1 VAAIQLE
8 TEGFEACVLETLY
21 AHGLDPDRLELELTE
36 RALMSDDAGTL
47 GLLKRLREHGCRV
60 SLDDFGTGY
69 SSLSYLNRFP
79 LDVVKLDRSFILD
92 IPDSEDKSTLV
103 EALIELAKKLR
114 LHVVA
119 EGVETAAQHEFLL
132 RTGCDE
138 IQGYYFA
145 KPLPADALADWVRD
159 REEARSRVPKAG

>member
-1 VAAIQLE
+1 
-8 TEGFEACVLETLY
+8 
-21 AHGLDPDRLELELTE
+21 
-36 RALMSDDAGTL
+36 
-47 GLLKRLREHGCRV
+47 
-60 SLDDFGTGY
+60 
-69 SSLSYLNRFP
+69 
-79 LDVVKLDRSFILD
+79 
-92 IPDSEDKSTLV
+92 V